1 MFSEVL
7 RAHRAIEVNDLDEMT
22 EVLAVCQGERWPRG
36 RGISVITGSGGL
48 AEMILD
54 NATAAAWICRR
65 SRRTSAPRPR
75 A

>member
-1 MFSEVL
+1 MFSELL

-22 EVLAVCQGERWPRG
+22 EVLAVCQGTRWPRG

-48 AEMILD
+48 AEMMLD
-54 NATAAAWICRR
+54 VGTAANLHLPQLSPR
-65 SRRTSAPRPR
+65 SAPRPR

>member
-1 MFSEVL
+1 
-7 RAHRAIEVNDLDEMT
+7 MT

-54 NATAAAWICRR
+54 NDRR
-65 SRRTSAPRPR
+65 RPGPASAGARSAPKPNG
-75 A
+75 